1 MHLFNRSHQKNQL
14 CNRKGQG
21 QRRKSTGQPMPSH
34 HLPEFDGNTCD
45 LWRLFQNHHHM
56 EKVNGILVP
65 SSPSRHDPKI
75 MLGTNSQLWQFREPN
90 NSIATQHNKPQNCPD
105 VNIPRTIQDHD
116 RLHDTVAIP
125 PYRQSE
131 WLNAPKPVR
140 YTTTNRGFKKVI
152 PTLRNQL
159 KPLWWAMSRQPHLA
173 WADFKISTVHFDQW
187 NLLISKM

>member
-1 MHLFNRSHQKNQL
+1 MHLFNGSHQKNQL
-14 CNRKGQG
+14 RNYSQGQG
-21 QRRKSTGQPMPSH
+21 QQHKSTGQPMPFH
-34 HLPEFDGNTCD
+34 HLPKFDGNTCD

-56 EKVNGILVP
+56 ERVNGILVP

-90 NSIATQHNKPQNCPD
+90 NSMATQHNKPQNCPD

-140 YTTTNRGFKKVI
+140 YTTTHRGFKKVI

-159 KPLWWAMSRQPHLA
+159 KPLWWAMSRQRGP
-173 WADFKISTVHFDQW
+173 
-187 NLLISKM
+187 LLNIQKQTYILGTINQIKPIG